1 MSFGFNQL
9 PHRVSSMA
17 LDHIET
23 QRTID
28 RLPPQNPE
36 AEEAVLGSLLMDP
49 EAVGKVASFLKPDD
63 FYRERNGTIFGA
75 MLAVYDRREPVDFTT
90 VTDELT
96 RQGRFDE
103 AGGLAYLSHL
113 VSVVPTAVHVE
124 HYARIVE
131 RTSVKRRLISAAGK
145 IAAVGYDDSLDL
157 DTTLEKAE
165 QLLFNVAQRRVTRD
179 FEHIGAILGDYLE
192 EMEARAADTGGR
204 GIPTGFIELEKL
216 TGGLQRSDLVI
227 LAARPSMGKSS
238 FALNIVQTAAIRHHA
253 TCAIF
258 SLEMSK
264 QQLAHRLLCA
274 ESGVDATKLRLGM
287 INESDQRKLHRA
299 FEVLSE
305 APIYID
311 DTPSIPITELRSKA
325 RRLAAEVGIDMVV
338 VDYLQLITTGRGSDN
353 RVQEISHISQS
364 LKALAR
370 EMNSPVLALSQLSRA
385 VEARTPHIPMLSDL
399 RESGSLEQDAD
410 IVLFIYREDM
420 YNRDTDK
427 KGIAEIYL
435 AKHRNGPTGQF
446 SLLFLEKSTRF
457 ADLEVYRNE

>member
-1 MSFGFNQL
+1 
-9 PHRVSSMA
+9 MA
-17 LDHIET
+17 LERIDT
-23 QRTID
+23 QRAID

-49 EAVGKVASFLKPDD
+49 EAVGKIAAFLKPDD
-63 FYRERNGTIFGA
+63 FYRERNANLYAA
-75 MLAVYDRREPVDFTT
+75 MLAIYERREPVDFTT

-96 RQGRFDE
+96 RQGRYDE
-103 AGGLAYLSHL
+103 VGGLAYLSHL
-113 VSVVPTAVHVE
+113 VGIVPTAVHVE
-124 HYARIVE
+124 YYARIVE

-145 IAAVGYDDSLDL
+145 IAAVAYDDSLDL

-165 QLLFNVAQRRVTRD
+165 QLLFGVAQRRVTRD
-179 FEHIGAILGDYLE
+179 FEHIGSILGEYLE
-192 EMEARAADTGGR
+192 QMEARAADAGGR
-204 GIPTGFIELEKL
+204 GVPTGFIELEKL
-216 TGGLQRSDLVI
+216 TGGLQRSDLIIV
-227 LAARPSMGKSS
+227 AARPSMGKSS
-238 FALNIVQTAAIRHHA
+238 LALNMVQNAALRHHA

-264 QQLAHRLLCA
+264 QQLAHRLLCS

-299 FEVLSE
+299 FELLSE

-311 DTPSIPITELRSKA
+311 DTPSISITELRSKS
-325 RRLAAEVGIDMVV
+325 RRLAAEVGIELVV
-338 VDYLQLITTGRGSDN
+338 VDYLQLATTGRNNEN
-353 RVQEISHISQS
+353 RVQEISAISQS
-364 LKALAR
+364 LKGLAR
-370 EMNSPVLALSQLSRA
+370 ELNAPVLALSQLSRA

-427 KGIAEIYL
+427 KGIADIYV

-457 ADLEVYRNE
+457 VDLEVYRNE

>member
-1 MSFGFNQL
+1 
-9 PHRVSSMA
+9 MA
-17 LDHIET
+17 LERIDT
-23 QRTID
+23 QRAID

-49 EAVGKVASFLKPDD
+49 EAAGKIAAFLKPDD
-63 FYRERNGTIFGA
+63 FYRERNANLYAA
-75 MLAVYDRREPVDFTT
+75 MLAIYERREPVDFMT

-96 RQGRFDE
+96 RQGRYE
-103 AGGLAYLSHL
+103 EVGGLAYLSHL
-113 VSVVPTAVHVE
+113 VGVVPTAVHVE
-124 HYARIVE
+124 YYARIVE

-165 QLLFNVAQRRVTRD
+165 QLLFGVAQRRVTRD
-179 FEHIGAILGDYLE
+179 FEHIGSILGEYLE
-192 EMEARAADTGGR
+192 QMEARAADAGGR
-204 GIPTGFIELEKL
+204 GVPTGFIELEKL
-216 TGGLQRSDLVI
+216 TGGLQRSDLII

-238 FALNIVQTAAIRHHA
+238 WALNMVQNAALRHNA

-264 QQLAHRLLCA
+264 QQLAHRLLCS
-274 ESGVDATKLRLGM
+274 ESGVDAGKLRLGM

-299 FEVLSE
+299 FELLSE

-311 DTPSIPITELRSKA
+311 DTPSISITELRSKS
-325 RRLAAEVGIDMVV
+325 RRLAAEVGIDLVV
-338 VDYLQLITTGRGSDN
+338 VDYLQLATTGRNNEN
-353 RVQEISHISQS
+353 RVQEISNISQS
-364 LKALAR
+364 LKGLAR
-370 EMNSPVLALSQLSRA
+370 ELNAPVLAVSQLSRA

-420 YNRDTDK
+420 YNRDSDK
-427 KGIAEIYL
+427 KGIADIYL

-457 ADLEVYRNE
+457 VDLEVYRNE

>member
-1 MSFGFNQL
+1 
-9 PHRVSSMA
+9 MA
-17 LDHIET
+17 LERIDT
-23 QRTID
+23 QRAID

-49 EAVGKVASFLKPDD
+49 EAAGKIAAFLKPDD
-63 FYRERNGTIFGA
+63 FYRERNANLYAA
-75 MLAVYDRREPVDFTT
+75 MLAIYDRREPVDFMT

-96 RQGRFDE
+96 RQGRYE
-103 AGGLAYLSHL
+103 EVGGLAYLSHL
-113 VSVVPTAVHVE
+113 VGVVPTAVHVE
-124 HYARIVE
+124 YYARIVE

-165 QLLFNVAQRRVTRD
+165 QLLFGVAQRRVTRD
-179 FEHIGAILGDYLE
+179 FEHIGSILGEYLE
-192 EMEARAADTGGR
+192 QMEARAADAGGR
-204 GIPTGFIELEKL
+204 GVPTGFIELEKL
-216 TGGLQRSDLVI
+216 TGGLQRSDLII

-238 FALNIVQTAAIRHHA
+238 WALNMVQNAALRHNA

-264 QQLAHRLLCA
+264 QQLAHRLLCS
-274 ESGVDATKLRLGM
+274 ESGVDAGKLRLGM

-299 FEVLSE
+299 FELLSE

-311 DTPSIPITELRSKA
+311 DTPSISITELRSKS
-325 RRLAAEVGIDMVV
+325 RRLAAEVGIDLVV
-338 VDYLQLITTGRGSDN
+338 VDYLQLATTGRNNEN
-353 RVQEISHISQS
+353 RVQEISNISQS
-364 LKALAR
+364 LKGLAR
-370 EMNSPVLALSQLSRA
+370 ELNAPVLAVSQLSRA

-420 YNRDTDK
+420 YNRDSDK
-427 KGIAEIYL
+427 KGIADIYL

-457 ADLEVYRNE
+457 VDLEVYRNE